1 MSTLSTGQSNTIEQ
15 PRFEVADVFD
25 RYFDDYRASHGV
37 SRQQLKVVGAI
48 RKRRTAALGAHVR
61 RCDHCGHLE
70 IAYNSCRN
78 RHCPKCQGAKQEQWV
93 QARIQDLLLVPYHH
107 VVFTLPD
114 EPLHTLML
122 YNKGVMYDLFF
133 QSAAETL
140 HTFARDPEHLGA
152 EIGFTG
158 VLHTWGQTLCYHPH
172 LHFIVTGG
180 GISPNGQRWVALRY
194 GAKFLFPVKAM
205 SQVMRGKFIE
215 KLRRAHKRGEL
226 RFEGDVAPLVDREAF
241 ERFLDELAGK
251 AFVIYNKPPFGTP
264 EQVIA
269 YIGRYTHRVAISN
282 YRLLDIEDG
291 QVQFRYRDNQDGGK
305 RKTMELRARE
315 FIRRFL
321 LHVLPEGFK
330 KVRHY
335 GILSGG
341 MKRVKLALARRL
353 LAARG
358 AVKQAI
364 AEAAERL
371 EAWGHRCPVC
381 EVGRMCLER
390 LTEPARCQALRLRA
404 ARERVCF
411 DTA

>member
-1 MSTLSTGQSNTIEQ
+1 M
-15 PRFEVADVFD
+15 
-25 RYFDDYRASHGV
+25 
-37 SRQQLKVVGAI
+37 KVVGAI
-48 RKRRTAALGAHVR
+48 RKCRTAALGAHVR
-61 RCDHCGHLE
+61 KCDHCGHLE

-93 QARIQDLLLVPYHH
+93 QARIQDLLPVPYHH

-122 YNKGVMYDLFF
+122 YNKSVMYDLFF

-140 HTFARDPEHLGA
+140 HTFARDAEHLGA

-226 RFEGDVAPLVDREAF
+226 RFEGDVAPLVDREVF
-241 ERFLDELAGK
+241 ERFLDELAKK
-251 AFVIYNKPPFGTP
+251 AFVIYNKRPFGTP

-291 QVQFRYRDNQDGGK
+291 QVQFGYRDNQDGGK
-305 RKTMELRARE
+305 QKTMELRACE

-330 KVRHY
+330 KV
-335 GILSGG
+335 G
-341 MKRVKLALARRL
+341 
-353 LAARG
+353 
-358 AVKQAI
+358 
-364 AEAAERL
+364 
-371 EAWGHRCPVC
+371 
-381 EVGRMCLER
+381 
-390 LTEPARCQALRLRA
+390 T
-404 ARERVCF
+404 
-411 DTA
+411 TAF